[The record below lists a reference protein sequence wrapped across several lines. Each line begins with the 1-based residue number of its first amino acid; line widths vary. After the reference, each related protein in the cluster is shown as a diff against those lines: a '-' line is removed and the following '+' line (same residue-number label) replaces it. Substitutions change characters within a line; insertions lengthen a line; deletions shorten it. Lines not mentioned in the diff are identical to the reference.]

1 MFQIINSDV
10 TMSQMSQCHR
20 LSHVFKEVNS
30 VRKGK
35 LIEMNTTTS
44 EFGRQSLFFRGP
56 VSSNN
61 LDRDKKCRKYEFFYL
76 TQELLLNLTSQHL
89 LA

>member
-1 MFQIINSDV
+1 MDV
-10 TMSQMSQCHR
+10 TDYLM
-20 LSHVFKEVNS
+20 FKQVNS

-56 VSSNN
+56 VTWNI
-61 LDRDKKCRKYEFFYL
+61 L
-76 TQELLLNLTSQHL
+76 TET
-89 LA
+89 